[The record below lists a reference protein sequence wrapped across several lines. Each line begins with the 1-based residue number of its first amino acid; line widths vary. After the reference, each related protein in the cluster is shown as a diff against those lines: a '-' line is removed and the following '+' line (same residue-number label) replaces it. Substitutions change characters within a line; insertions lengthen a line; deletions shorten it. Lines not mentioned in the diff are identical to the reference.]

1 MMTRPLLAAAF
12 AAALSACAS
21 APVPAPSEPP
31 RVERDWL
38 AEIDAEAARA
48 SSAVDVVPLADPA
61 VDDLRQRA
69 TQARQER
76 RWDAADADLAA
87 AIALRAEDPAL
98 WQARAEVAIGRAA
111 WADVE
116 TFAMRSHELGPKV
129 GALCVRNW
137 LSVFAARI
145 EVGDAVG
152 AASARAAVQRCVVD
166 APTRF

>member
-1 MMTRPLLAAAF
+1 MMTRPLLAAALI
-12 AAALSACAS
+12 AALSACAS
-21 APVPAPSEPP
+21 APVAPPPAP
-31 RVERDWL
+31 RIERDWL

-48 SSAVDVVPLADPA
+48 ASAVDVVPLPDPA

-69 TQARQER
+69 TRARQER
-76 RWDAADADLAA
+76 RWDAADADLVAA
-87 AIALRAEDPAL
+87 LALRAEDPAL

-111 WADVE
+111 WADAE
-116 TFAMRSHELGPKV
+116 TFAARSHELGPKV